1 MEPARLP
8 KDVPPLL
15 LRDTIELDNLRLAWP
30 QILLDRRR
38 ASENLILYGCQNP
51 DCKTATC
58 FHRRKN
64 TSSHPLRN
72 FTPRSARSL
81 ALELATQD
89 DPEKH
94 LCPSLSTTSPH
105 YGHQLRPPRKR
116 DSASLNDIS
125 QRQPTPDSKPD
136 VNVTGPSNSPGTNHG
151 RNPDLGNPSSQEIGR
166 NTKSTTPKDTKS
178 FSQALIN
185 TKVFDNFYASSD
197 QRSTPQIL
205 GDRFHPSDDVR
216 PESRAGLVPVNGEP
230 STKFAKNT
238 EQKSQSS
245 IEASTHPDRR
255 SSASPQHDK
264 KPAANH
270 LRPQTLSRFSKKTV
284 KALVWSAHVSPNA
297 PLKEQHVKNFFG
309 WTLVDSTVTEAALD
323 AGSGST
329 SILPFARQSI
339 VSVLSDLKALS
350 SSFFHEVHCRGDLL
364 KIADS
369 FNDMVQSFSWLQKLE
384 GYPPIILPSLLQA
397 ADTFYASL
405 LAMEDSER
413 LLGEIRRSAMQPS
426 IDDQPPEGGHKLKIK
441 IEAPHIVDI
450 ILAALVATI
459 PPCTEQVWLLV
470 RDCHRKGVKV
480 QNQVKDPTVIRSL
493 QSVLDAFEND
503 TALEILAKL
512 VNVLS
517 NGASVIRWTDKATSE
532 DDVPDSTTGVKRR
545 HLVDWLLHRLCT
557 TGVRPIAY
565 SKNTSELRWT
575 YDLPSA
581 ETDELSSL
589 SYTSMIVEWLMVF
602 LMKRWDGKTYI
613 ELSSLTGNALEI
625 LQRFYERFSSSPG
638 VDLSF
643 QIPRMVAQIDFL
655 DMPTEWPNPM
665 ARSSQKHILQ
675 YPFILDLRCRVSCSR
690 AMNYSKMNKAYGV
703 SIAASRLLAQ
713 TTFRDT
719 LTGRSETRSQELS
732 KIIKSYFVIEIRRQ
746 SILVD
751 AYKQLWR
758 RPKRE
763 LMKPLKVR
771 MGMEEG
777 EEGVDHGGVQQEFFR
792 IAVEEALK
800 PRYGLFTV
808 IDEQTKM
815 DWLCFGYPYS
825 RAFLDQWEFV
835 GLLFSLAVYNGLT
848 LPVNFPLAFYLKL
861 QGRKLWCPEEIQDG
875 WPALAKGLRSLLEW
889 SDGDVADVFHRTY
902 EYVIETPE
910 NKVNFDMLAK
920 GPTIRPI
927 TDGDP
932 SPCMVTNENRAQ
944 YVEDYVFWLTSM
956 SVNIEFAAFSRGFF
970 TCISPQSLMFL
981 TAKELKQL
989 VEGTQDVTV
998 EGLRKIA
1005 QYDGGYTTA
1014 HQTIQNFWRIVDD
1027 FSPNQIKSLLEFV
1040 TASDRLP

>member
-1 MEPARLP
+1 MLLPA
-8 KDVPPLL
+8 
-15 LRDTIELDNLRLAWP
+15 
-30 QILLDRRR
+30 
-38 ASENLILYGCQNP
+38 
-51 DCKTATC
+51 
-58 FHRRKN
+58 
-64 TSSHPLRN
+64 
-72 FTPRSARSL
+72 ARSL

-94 LCPSLSTTSPH
+94 LCPSLSTSSSH
-105 YGHQLRPPRKR
+105 YGHQLRPPQKR

-125 QRQPTPDSKPD
+125 QPQPTPESKPS
-136 VNVTGPSNSPGTNHG
+136 VNITESSSSLGINYGRTTHLGHPSGE
-151 RNPDLGNPSSQEIGR
+151 EIGR
-166 NTKSTTPKDTKS
+166 NTKSKTPKDTKS

-185 TKVFDNFYASSD
+185 TKVFDKFYASSD
-197 QRSTPQIL
+197 RRSTPQIL
-205 GDRFHPSDDVR
+205 GDRFHPIDDVR
-216 PESRAGLVPVNGEP
+216 PESRAGLVPVNEEP
-230 STKFAKNT
+230 STKFARNT
-238 EQKSQSS
+238 EQESQSS
-245 IEASTHPDRR
+245 TETSTHPDRR
-255 SSASPQHDK
+255 SSASPQYDK

-284 KALVWSAHVSPNA
+284 KALLRSAHVSPNV
-297 PLKEQHVKNFFG
+297 PLKEQRMKNFFG
-309 WTLVDSTVTEAALD
+309 WTLVDSTVTEAAFD

-339 VSVLSDLKALS
+339 VYVLSDLKALS
-350 SSFFHEVHCRGDLL
+350 SSFIHEVHRRGDLL

-441 IEAPHIVDI
+441 IEASHIVDI

-480 QNQVKDPTVIRSL
+480 QKQVKDPTVIRSL

-517 NGASVIRWTDKATSE
+517 NGASVIKWTDKATSE
-532 DDVPDSTTGVKRR
+532 DDVPDSTTGFKRR

-565 SKNTSELRWT
+565 SKNTSELHWR

-581 ETDELSSL
+581 ESDEISSL
-589 SYTSMIVEWLMVF
+589 SYTSMIVEWLMVL
-602 LMKRWDGKTYI
+602 LMKRWDGRTYI
-613 ELSSLTGNALEI
+613 EVSSLTGNTLEI
-625 LQRFYERFSSSPG
+625 LQRFYERLPSSPG

-655 DMPTEWPNPM
+655 DIPTEWPNPM
-665 ARSSQKHILQ
+665 ALSSQKHVLQ
-675 YPFILDLRCRVSCSR
+675 YPFILDLRCRVSCFR
-690 AMNYSKMNKAYGV
+690 AMNYSKMNKAYGA

-719 LTGRSETRSQELS
+719 LTGRSENRSQELG
-732 KIIKSYFVIEIRRQ
+732 KIIKSYFVIDISRQ

-800 PRYGLFTV
+800 PRYG
-808 IDEQTKM
+808 
-815 DWLCFGYPYS
+815 
-825 RAFLDQWEFV
+825 
-835 GLLFSLAVYNGLT
+835 
-848 LPVNFPLAFYLKL
+848 
-861 QGRKLWCPEEIQDG
+861 RKLSCPEEIQDG

-902 EYVIETPE
+902 EYVIEMPE
-910 NKVNFDMLAK
+910 KKFNFDMLAK

-944 YVEDYVFWLTSM
+944 YVEDYIFWLTGM
-956 SVNIEFAAFSRGFF
+956 SINIEFVAFSRGFF
-970 TCISPQSLMFL
+970 TCISPQSLIFL

-998 EGLRKIA
+998 EDLRKTA
-1005 QYDGGYTTA
+1005 QYDGGYTTT
-1014 HQTIQNFWRIVDD
+1014 HQTIQDFWRIVDD

-1040 TASDRLP
+1040 TASDRLPATGIDNLSFSIQKNGEGDERLPTSMTCYGRLLLPEYTSRAVLREKLCLAIENSKGFGVA